1 MMSELLH
8 SPEFWVAVA
17 FVIFVGLAFKKVRDG
32 LTTALDGRSARIKAQ
47 LDEAQSLREDA
58 QALLAEY
65 QRKQR
70 SAGEEA
76 KAFVEHAKAEAERSR
91 EQAQADLEKAIE
103 RREQQ
108 ALEKIEQA
116 EAAALKEVRDQA
128 VDLAIAATTQLLN
141 ESVAAQK
148 GESLVDEAI
157 AELPEKLH

>member
-1 MMSELLH
+1 MSEFLNA
-8 SPEFWVAVA
+8 PETWVLVA
-17 FVIFVGLAFKKVRDG
+17 FVIFVAAAYKKVRDG
-32 LTTALDGRSARIKAQ
+32 LNSALDGRAARIKAQ

-70 SAGEEA
+70 GAEEEA
-76 KAFVEHAKAEAERSR
+76 RAFVDHAKDEAARAR
-91 EQAQADLEKAIE
+91 EQAQADLEKAIQ

-128 VDLAIAATTQLLN
+128 VDLAIAATAKLLSDN
-141 ESVAAQK
+141 VATDK
-148 GESLVDEAI
+148 GEALVDDAI
-157 AELPEKLH
+157 VELSDKLH

>member
-1 MMSELLH
+1 MSDLLN

-17 FVIFVGLAFKKVRDG
+17 FVIFVAAVFKKVRDA
-32 LTTALDGRSARIKAQ
+32 LNSALDGRSARIKAQ

-70 SAGEEA
+70 GAGKEA

-91 EQAQADLEKAIE
+91 EQAQADLEKAIQ
-103 RREQQ
+103 RREEQ

-128 VDLAIAATTQLLN
+128 VDLAIAATAQLLS

-148 GESLVDEAI
+148 GEALVDDAI

>member
-1 MMSELLH
+1 MSDLLN

-17 FVIFVGLAFKKVRDG
+17 FVIFVGLVFKKVRDA
-32 LTTALDGRSARIKAQ
+32 LTSALDGRSARIKAQ

-70 SAGEEA
+70 GAGEEA

-91 EQAQADLEKAIE
+91 VQAQADLEKAVQ

-116 EAAALKEVRDQA
+116 EAAALKEVRDRA
-128 VDLAIAATTQLLN
+128 VDLAIAATAQLLS

-148 GESLVDEAI
+148 GEALVDDAI

>member
-1 MMSELLH
+1 MSDVLN

-32 LTTALDGRSARIKAQ
+32 LNSALDGRSARIKAQ

-70 SAGEEA
+70 GAGEEA

-91 EQAQADLEKAIE
+91 EQAQADLEKAIQ

-128 VDLAIAATTQLLN
+128 VDLAIAATAQLLS

-148 GESLVDEAI
+148 GDALVDDAI

>member
-1 MMSELLH
+1 MSALLNT
-8 SPEFWVAVA
+8 PEFWVAVA

-32 LTTALDGRSARIKAQ
+32 LNSALDGRSARIKAQ

-70 SAGEEA
+70 GAGDEA

-91 EQAQADLEKAIE
+91 VQAHADLEKAVE

-128 VDLAIAATTQLLN
+128 VDLAIAATAQLLS

-148 GESLVDEAI
+148 GEALVDDAI

>member
-1 MMSELLH
+1 MSGLLQ

-17 FVIFVGLAFKKVRDG
+17 FLILVGAGFKKVRDA
-32 LTTALDGRSARIKAQ
+32 LTAALDGRAAKIKAQ
-47 LDEAQSLREDA
+47 LDEAQSLREEA

-65 QRKQR
+65 QRKQHG
-70 SAGEEA
+70 AEA
-76 KAFVEHAKAEAERSR
+76 EAQAFIEHAKTEAARSR
-91 EQAQADLEKAIE
+91 DQAQADLEKAIE

-128 VDLAIAATTQLLN
+128 VDLAIAATAKLLSEN
-141 ESVAAQK
+141 VAAEK
-148 GESLVDEAI
+148 GDALVDEAI

>member
-1 MMSELLH
+1 MSELLN

-17 FVIFVGLAFKKVRDG
+17 FVIFVTAAFKKVRDG
-32 LTTALDGRSARIKAQ
+32 LNSALDGRSARIKAQ
-47 LDEAQSLREDA
+47 LDEAQSLREEA

-70 SAGEEA
+70 GAGDEA
-76 KAFVEHAKAEAERSR
+76 KAFVEHAKAEAARSR
-91 EQAQADLEKAIE
+91 EQAQADLEKAVE

-128 VDLAIAATTQLLN
+128 VDLAIAATAQLLS

-148 GESLVDEAI
+148 GEALVDEAI

>member
-1 MMSELLH
+1 MSDILH

-17 FVIFVGLAFKKVRDG
+17 FVIFVAVAFKKVRDG
-32 LTTALDGRSARIKAQ
+32 LNSALDGRSARIKAQ

-70 SAGEEA
+70 GAGDEA
-76 KAFVEHAKAEAERSR
+76 KAFVEHAKLEAARSR
-91 EQAQADLEKAIE
+91 EQAQEDLEKAIQ

-128 VDLAIAATTQLLN
+128 VDLAIAATAQLLS
-141 ESVAAQK
+141 ESAAAEK
-148 GESLVDEAI
+148 GEALVDDAI